1 MVVITQN
8 KVTEYPHEA
17 ANTAL
22 VEWAVDENI
31 IEPAVATEL
40 RTVYE
45 QSAHFEASQEL
56 VRQAKDIVWSL
67 HHYGSLNVDHY
78 DEIMGALQHAE
89 I

>member
-22 VEWAVDENI
+22 VEWAVEENI
-31 IEPAVATEL
+31 VEPAVVMEL

-56 VRQAKDIVWSL
+56 VRQAKDIVWNL
-67 HHYGSLNVDHY
+67 HYYGSLNVDHF
-78 DEIMGALQHAE
+78 DEIMEALQHAE

>member
-8 KVTEYPHEA
+8 KVTDYPHEA

-31 IEPAVATEL
+31 VEPAVAMEL
-40 RTVYE
+40 RAVYE
-45 QSAHFEASQEL
+45 QSAHFEASQDL
-56 VRQAKDIVWSL
+56 VRNALKTVEDMHQYGTLSL
-67 HHYGSLNVDHY
+67 DDY
-78 DEIMGALQHAE
+78 DEIMNVLQDAE